1 MTPPE
6 KARAEPERAA
16 VTLEEP
22 PRRGLSMRGM
32 LGDAFGSVTDLVTRP
47 MRTVGSL
54 LKRPG
59 QLIRSYVEGNR
70 ARIAGPGR
78 IAFLGVSLF
87 LVVNSLVATGMAKM
101 FDPFIWWKGFWPYI
115 APLLLLPASAVQ
127 RLLFRKRRFSFGD
140 TYAFGLYMLGTIA
153 AFHAVLLTINYF
165 TGLGDVHSSTT
176 EYVRNGIIMLIEAV
190 YVAWAATGFYD
201 DRKPGVWLRGALSY
215 GAFVGI
221 SFGILYA
228 VFSYIIGGIF

>member
-6 KARAEPERAA
+6 EGHEKSGHA
-16 VTLEEP
+16 TIKLEEP
-22 PRRGLSMRGM
+22 PPRGLTMRSM
-32 LGDAFGSVTDLVTRP
+32 LGDAFGSVTDLITRP
-47 MRTVGSL
+47 VRTAAAL

-59 QLIRSYVEGNR
+59 EIIRSYVEGNR

-78 IAFLGVSLF
+78 MAFLGVSLF
-87 LVVNSLVATGMAKM
+87 LVVNALVATGMAKM

-127 RLLFRKRRFSFGD
+127 KWLFRKRRFTFGD

-176 EYVRNGIIMLIEAV
+176 EYIRNGIIMLVEAV
-190 YVAWAATGFYD
+190 YVAWAAAGFYD
-201 DRKPGVWLRGALSY
+201 DRKPTVWLRGSLSY